1 MEEWTHTVLIPTLEG
16 YSSSD
21 IYNGDETAL
30 FYKSLPHRTYC
41 RVDDK
46 PAGCT
51 KRKDRLTFLIII
63 NMDGSD
69 NRKLSV
75 IGKAKN
81 SRCLQKKYKMT
92 VNKMAV
98 DWYASKNAWMT
109 GDIHHRIMTK
119 FNNQMRK
126 AGHHVLYVC
135 DNASSHQVR
144 EYSHIKFLMLPPNAT
159 SIVQPLD
166 QGIIRSVKRRYKK
179 KLAERYLVSVE
190 NNKDANTILKQL
202 DIVAAT
208 NMVHNAW
215 KETSSTIIQNCFHK
229 VGFKH
234 HGLDPEQAPEE
245 PSVAPAPN
253 VWNKVQRWMGDVQF
267 DEFAASKPEAPTTQ
281 PMTDKEITNLVHT
294 ENNAS
299 QEESHYEEEENPP
312 AKLIKST
319 NEFLAIIDQQKA
331 FMKRNKLPVKL
342 VEQLETLI
350 VGNQISLCSMQ
361 KEVTD
366 YFKSFT
372 QIPNPKD
379 VYKRVADVLRDITI
393 VDSLTESTLEMD
405 SIEFKSIN
413 TTIASGA
420 MNALLRNEVTPGRT
434 STPKRKPDG
443 TPKHNKPESTNP
455 PKKKLKL
462 SSAAVRDKLMAM
474 RDSDV
479 SSLDTESDSQS
490 LISSQE

>member
-1 MEEWTHTVLIPTLEG
+1 
-16 YSSSD
+16 
-21 IYNGDETAL
+21 
-30 FYKSLPHRTYC
+30 
-41 RVDDK
+41 
-46 PAGCT
+46 
-51 KRKDRLTFLIII
+51 
-63 NMDGSD
+63 MDGS
-69 NRKLSV
+69 NHRKRSV

-81 SRCLQKKYKMT
+81 PRCLQKKYKMT

-135 DNASSHQVR
+135 DNASSHQVW
-144 EYSHIKFLMLPPNAT
+144 EYSPIKFLRLPPNAT

-166 QGIIRSVKRRYKK
+166 QGILCSVKRRYKK

-190 NNKDANTILKQL
+190 NNKDVNTILKQL

-208 NMVHNAW
+208 NMIHNAW

-229 VGFKH
+229 AGFKH

-245 PSVAPAPN
+245 PPVAPAPD

-267 DEFAASKPEAPTTQ
+267 NEFVASEPEAPTTQ
-281 PMTDKEITNLVHT
+281 PMTDKEIINLART
-294 ENNAS
+294 ENDAP
-299 QEESHYEEEENPP
+299 QEESNDEEEENPL

-319 NEFLAIIDQQKA
+319 NELLAIIDQQKA
-331 FMKRNKLPVKL
+331 FMKRNKLPVEL

-350 VGNQISLCSMQ
+350 VGNQIALCSKQ

-366 YFKSFT
+366 YFKSFA
-372 QIPNPKD
+372 QSPNLKD
-379 VYKRVADVLRDITI
+379 AYKTVADVLRDITI

-405 SIEFKSIN
+405 SIEFESIN

-420 MNALLRNEVTPGRT
+420 MNALLRNEETPGRT
-434 STPKRKPDG
+434 STPKHKPDG
-443 TPKHNKPESTNP
+443 TLKHSKPESTNP

-462 SSAAVRDKLMAM
+462 SGAAVRDKLMAM